1 MLVAVL
7 SGIAVLNWSV
17 VLLDGV
23 KHKEKNYE
31 DMVSHRSAVRCND
44 LRDGPDFT
52 AGNVTRCRA
61 ERRSSASC
69 HVSACPCDGA
79 AGGGTRGPTRATP
92 PPPRGPN
99 PCGPQPPAH
108 DFPRP
113 QLCN

>member
-1 MLVAVL
+1 MLLL

-31 DMVSHRSAVRCND
+31 GLVSHRSAVRCND
-44 LRDGPDFT
+44 LRDGTDFT
-52 AGNVTRCRA
+52 AGDAAWSRI

-79 AGGGTRGPTRATP
+79 PGGETRVPTRAAGCP
-92 PPPRGPN
+92 SRLLILFVR
-99 PCGPQPPAH
+99 QRRYSQFPA
-108 DFPRP
+108 PI
-113 QLCN
+113 

>member
-1 MLVAVL
+1 MLVSLL

-31 DMVSHRSAVRCND
+31 DMVSHRSAVRGRD
-44 LRDGPDFT
+44 LRDGTDFT
-52 AGNVTRCRA
+52 ASNVTRCRA

-79 AGGGTRGPTRATP
+79 AGGEDPGTTRATGRPSRVLNLFQRP
-92 PPPRGPN
+92 PPSHEF
-99 PCGPQPPAH
+99 PA
-108 DFPRP
+108 PT
-113 QLCN
+113 

>member
-1 MLVAVL
+1 MLVSLL

-31 DMVSHRSAVRCND
+31 DMVSHRSAVRGRD
-44 LRDGPDFT
+44 LRDGTDFT
-52 AGNVTRCRA
+52 ASNVTRCRA

-79 AGGGTRGPTRATP
+79 AGREKRVTARTTRCPSP
-92 PPPRGPN
+92 LLN
-99 PCGPQPPAH
+99 PV
-108 DFPRP
+108 
-113 QLCN
+113 

>member
-69 HVSACPCDGA
+69 HVSACPWYGA
-79 AGGGTRGPTRATP
+79 AGGGRRVPQKGRR
-92 PPPRGPN
+92 PPPRGQIHF
-99 PCGPQPPAH
+99 GTQQPH
-108 DFPRP
+108 T
-113 QLCN
+113 